1 MVSMFDLQCFHNEY
15 TAEGQQEIDAI
26 ITVTCGS
33 DRSKS
38 GVTESPGAP
47 AAEVIII
54 DTSGSMHGKRITE
67 ARRATV
73 AAIECI
79 RDGARF
85 AIVDGDDRGR
95 LIYPRQ
101 GKLAESNPGSRSEA
115 AGAVRR
121 LRSGGGTAIG
131 RWIDTATDLLAAE
144 PGVRHVILLTDGKDE
159 SEKPEELDA
168 ALARAEGQFQ
178 CDCRGV
184 GADWNVAELR
194 RVAHAL
200 LGTVDIVAD
209 PSHLTID
216 FEAMMAEAMGKAV
229 ADVAL
234 RVWTPEGAE
243 VAFFKQVAPEIVD
256 LTSAR
261 RHVDEMAGDY
271 ATGSW
276 GDESRDYHLAVRI
289 KPVNI
294 GDEMLAARISA
305 IVDGMVAGQVRV
317 QVTGTDEP
325 ALSTRINPHLAHYTG
340 QQEMAEAIQDGL
352 DALKHG
358 DPDTA
363 VVKLGRAVRLAAESD
378 NQEKVDLLAG
388 VVDIDD
394 ADTGRVRL
402 KRQIEVE
409 DEMTLDTRSTKTARV
424 RR

>member
-1 MVSMFDLQCFHNEY
+1 
-15 TAEGQQEIDAI
+15 
-26 ITVTCGS
+26 
-33 DRSKS
+33 
-38 GVTESPGAP
+38 
-47 AAEVIII
+47 
-54 DTSGSMHGKRITE
+54 
-67 ARRATV
+67 
-73 AAIECI
+73 
-79 RDGARF
+79 
-85 AIVDGDDRGR
+85 
-95 LIYPRQ
+95 
-101 GKLAESNPGSRSEA
+101 
-115 AGAVRR
+115 
-121 LRSGGGTAIG
+121 
-131 RWIDTATDLLAAE
+131 
-144 PGVRHVILLTDGKDE
+144 
-159 SEKPEELDA
+159 
-168 ALARAEGQFQ
+168 
-178 CDCRGV
+178 
-184 GADWNVAELR
+184 
-194 RVAHAL
+194 
-200 LGTVDIVAD
+200 VDIVAD

-216 FEAMMAEAMGKAV
+216 FEATMAEAMGKAV

-261 RHVDEMAGDY
+261 HNVDEMAGDY

-317 QVTGTDEP
+317 RVTGTDEP

-352 DALKHG
+352 DALKRG

-363 VVKLGRAVRLAAESD
+363 VVKLGRAVRLAAESND
-378 NQEKVDLLAG
+378 QEKVDLLAG